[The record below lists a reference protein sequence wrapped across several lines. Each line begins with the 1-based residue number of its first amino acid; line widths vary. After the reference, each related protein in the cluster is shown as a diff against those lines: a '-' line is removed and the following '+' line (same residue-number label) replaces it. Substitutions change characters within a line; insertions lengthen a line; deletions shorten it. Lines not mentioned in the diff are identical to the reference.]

1 MPDAILPSLHECR
14 SFGDIGKSTGEG
26 GGGTGLPHFPFSAPN
41 LGVFGK
47 VHRKLSSQLS
57 NTSELEVGNGN
68 GSGSRNGSGT
78 IRNGSRNE
86 SRRGSDAGGRNGLG
100 ITRNGSRNESHR
112 GSDAGVLEEEGSEE
126 NIQHLPKVRHF
137 LLFV

>member
-26 GGGTGLPHFPFSAPN
+26 GGGTGMPHFPFSAPN

-68 GSGSRNGSGT
+68 GSGSRNGVAPFGMGAEMKVVEGLMLVAGMDLALLEMGAEMKVIEGLT
-78 IRNGSRNE
+78 LVYW
-86 SRRGSDAGGRNGLG
+86 RR
-100 ITRNGSRNESHR
+100 EHR
-112 GSDAGVLEEEGSEE
+112 RRTF
-126 NIQHLPKVRHF
+126 NIFQK
-137 LLFV
+137 

>member
-86 SRRGSDAGGRNGLG
+86 S
-100 ITRNGSRNESHR
+100 HR
-112 GSDAGVLEEEGSEE
+112 GSDDGVLEEGGSEE